1 MRKLALLLIVA
12 LLALTI
18 APLASAQSDLAPLRL
33 QLQWVTQAQFAGYY
47 AAAALGYYE
56 EAGLDLTILP
66 GGPDIGPQQVVSA
79 GGAELGINWVPSHLA
94 AAEGGSGNVIISQI
108 FQRSGLRQVTWADS
122 GIESF
127 EDMAGKIVG
136 VWDFGNQFPV
146 FASLVKAGIDPY
158 NPDDVTIFI
167 QPFDMNA
174 FLNRE
179 IDTASAM
186 TYNELAQ
193 VFEFVAEDGSFP
205 VYTAE
210 DVNIID
216 LNEFGTA
223 TLEDMVFANAEWLA
237 QEGNEALA
245 TAFLEASYRGWAYC
259 RDNVQECADFVLAEG
274 PTLGVGHQLW
284 MMNEINKL
292 VWPSENGIGLMDPE
306 LFQQTVDIAVTYE
319 IISEAPAEGIWRNDL
334 VEAAHA
340 NLMANFPDL
349 DLFGLDFVAGEVEI
363 TPRGE

>member
-1 MRKLALLLIVA
+1 M
-12 LLALTI
+12 ALTI
-18 APLASAQSDLAPLRL
+18 APMVAADNHMSPLRL

-47 AAAALGYYE
+47 AAQALGYYE
-56 EAGLDLTILP
+56 EAGLALEVLP

-94 AAEGGSGNVIISQI
+94 AAEGGSGNVIISQV

-122 GIESF
+122 GITTF
-127 EDMAGKIVG
+127 EEMEDKIVG

-146 FASLVKAGIDPY
+146 FASLVKAGIDLYDPE
-158 NPDDVTIFI
+158 DVTIFI

-193 VFEFVAEDGSFP
+193 VLEFVAEDGAFP
-205 VYTAE
+205 VYTLE
-210 DVNIID
+210 DLNVID

-223 TLEDMVFANAEWLA
+223 TLEDMVFANAEWLEG
-237 QEGNEALA
+237 EGNAELA
-245 TAFLEASYRGWAYC
+245 TAFLAASYRGWAYC

-292 VWPSENGIGLMDPE
+292 VWPSENGIGIMDEE

-319 IISEAPAEGIWRNDL
+319 IISEAPADGIWRNDL
-334 VEAAHA
+334 AEAAHA
-340 NLMANFPDL
+340 MAMEMDPEV
-349 DLFGLDFVAGEVEI
+349 DLFGAEFEADEVEV
-363 TPRGE
+363 TARGE

>member
-1 MRKLALLLIVA
+1 MRKLAVLLIVA
-12 LLALTI
+12 LLALAV
-18 APLASAQSDLAPLRL
+18 APLAGAQELTPVRV

-79 GGAELGINWVPSHLA
+79 GGAEFGVNWLPSHLA
-94 AAEGGSGNVIISQI
+94 AAEGGSGNVVISQI

-122 GIESF
+122 GIETF
-127 EDMAGKIVG
+127 EDMAGRIVG

-146 FASLVKAGIDPY
+146 FASLVKAGIDP
-158 NPDDVTIFI
+158 NDPEDVTIFI

-193 VFEFVAEDGSFP
+193 VLEFVAEDGTFP
-205 VYTAE
+205 VYTLE
-210 DVNIID
+210 DLNVID

-223 TLEDMVFANAEWLA
+223 TLEDLVFANGEWLA
-237 QEGNEALA
+237 EEGSEETAV
-245 TAFLEASYRGWAYC
+245 AFLAATYRGWAYC
-259 RDNVQECADFVLAEG
+259 RDNVEACAEFVLAEG
-274 PTLGVGHQLW
+274 PTLGTGHQLW
-284 MMNEINKL
+284 MMNEVNKL
-292 VWPSENGIGLMDPE
+292 VWPSENGIGIMDEE
-306 LFQQTVDIAVTYE
+306 LFQQTVDIAVTYG
-319 IISEAPAEGIWRNDL
+319 IISEEPAEGIWRNDL
-334 VEAAHA
+334 ALAAHEMLA
-340 NLMANFPDL
+340 GMDMEL
-349 DLFGLDFVAGEVEI
+349 DLFGLEFEAGTVEI
-363 TPRGE
+363 TPGGE

>member
-1 MRKLALLLIVA
+1 MRKMAVLLIVA

-18 APLASAQSDLAPLRL
+18 APLAGAQDLAPLRV

-47 AAAALGYYE
+47 AAQALGYYE
-56 EAGLDLTILP
+56 EAGLDLEILP

-94 AAEGGSGNVIISQI
+94 AAEGGSGNVIISQV

-122 GIESF
+122 GITTF
-127 EDMAGKIVG
+127 EEMEDKIVG

-158 NPDDVTIFI
+158 DPEDVTIFI

-193 VFEFVAEDGSFP
+193 VLEFVAEDGTFP
-205 VYTAE
+205 VYTLE
-210 DVNIID
+210 DLNVID

-223 TLEDMVFANAEWLA
+223 TLEDMVFANAEWLEG
-237 QEGNEALA
+237 EGNADLA
-245 TAFLEASYRGWAYC
+245 TAFLAASYRGWAYC

-292 VWPSENGIGLMDPE
+292 VWPSENGIGIMDEE
-306 LFQQTVDIAVTYE
+306 LFSQTVDIAVTYE
-319 IISEAPAEGIWRNDL
+319 IISEAPADGIWRNDL
-334 VEAAHA
+334 AEAAHA
-340 NLMANFPDL
+340 MAMEMDAEV
-349 DLFGLDFVAGEVEI
+349 DLFGAEFEADEVEV
-363 TPRGE
+363 TARGE

>member
-1 MRKLALLLIVA
+1 MRKLIALLVVVA
-12 LLALTI
+12 LLAL
-18 APLASAQSDLAPLRL
+18 SLAPMAAAQDLTPVRV

-56 EAGLDLTILP
+56 EAGLDLEILP

-79 GGAELGINWVPSHLA
+79 GGAEFGVNWLPSHLA
-94 AAEGGSGNVIISQI
+94 AAEGGSGNVVISQI

-136 VWDFGNQFPV
+136 VWDFGNQFPI

-193 VFEFVAEDGSFP
+193 VFEFVAEDGTFP
-205 VYTAE
+205 VYTEE

-223 TLEDMVFANAEWLA
+223 TLEDLVFANAEWLA
-237 QEGNEALA
+237 QEGNEEIAV
-245 TAFLEASYRGWAYC
+245 AFLEATYRGWIYC
-259 RDNVQECADFVLAEG
+259 RDNSQECADFVLAEG
-274 PTLGVGHQLW
+274 PTLGAGHQAW
-284 MMNEINKL
+284 MMNEVNKL
-292 VWPSENGIGLMDPE
+292 IWPSEMGIGLMDE
-306 LFQQTVDIAVTYE
+306 ALFQQTVDIAVTYE

-334 VEAAHA
+334 AEMAHA
-340 NLMANFPDL
+340 NLLAMDAEIDL
-349 DLFGLDFVAGEVEI
+349 IGADYEPAEVEI